1 MEKVN
6 AEKAIREIAVR
17 EGITVEEVRK
27 EMKKA
32 MLIGLCSQDPSVQE
46 KWKRI
51 PCKGEV
57 PTPEEL
63 ITYMAENVKERLF

>member
-1 MEKVN
+1 MKKVN
-6 AEKAIREIAVR
+6 AEKAIQEIAMR
-17 EGITVEEVRK
+17 ERITVEEVRK

-63 ITYMAENVKERLF
+63 IAYMVENVKECFF